1 MNSPRE
7 YVAVWQ
13 CGSAAVCGWVCLRL
27 GSDINPH
34 PRLATVDGI
43 LRGEREEKKER
54 ERERRRENGWSRTD
68 SRSGDTRPFCSQP
81 FYWMWLCGNA
91 KLFAAFQAK
100 LFSTARVLYILY
112 IRAIYTMRYVYIYIY
127 CKTGSEIVTQN
138 GGRAKIIKR
147 KANKNWEAS
156 EASRRE
162 QEKGREREKGREGE
176 KPITHS
182 INVGWMRMY
191 SFVFVCDKQMPR
203 TFFLSSFGRRA
214 AFKSCVA
221 CCLAW
226 CGMIRVS
233 AAQTQTH
240 TYAHTA
246 CICVWVT
253 EPTSCEFQ
261 LRKQLKVLNRKF
273 KEYSEVDWVFLW
285 HNSNFWIPC
294 EGECL
299 EG

>member
-1 MNSPRE
+1 
-7 YVAVWQ
+7 
-13 CGSAAVCGWVCLRL
+13 
-27 GSDINPH
+27 
-34 PRLATVDGI
+34 
-43 LRGEREEKKER
+43 
-54 ERERRRENGWSRTD
+54 
-68 SRSGDTRPFCSQP
+68 
-81 FYWMWLCGNA
+81 
-91 KLFAAFQAK
+91 
-100 LFSTARVLYILY
+100 
-112 IRAIYTMRYVYIYIY
+112 MRYIYIYIY

-162 QEKGREREKGREGE
+162 QEKGGERENGRQGE

-182 INVGWMRMY
+182 INVGWMRM
-191 SFVFVCDKQMPR
+191 CDKQMPR

-233 AAQTQTH
+233 AAHTH
-240 TYAHTA
+240 THAYTQ

-273 KEYSEVDWVFLW
+273 KEYSEVSWVFLW
-285 HNSNFWIPC
+285 RNSNFWIPF
-294 EGECL
+294 EREML
-299 EG
+299 RRIMITIFVRVILDWKENER